1 MAAAPVPAP
10 LPQRPRP
17 GQVSS
22 PGPAAPWAHLQA
34 PRRPPLGRAAGSEG
48 GAGGLRSPD
57 EPRPPAARPRGEGRG
72 RGAGGRRGDA
82 AGLGRESADGTC
94 CQVFTFRWS
103 RHLRPGRRGRNAP
116 ERICLRRGFPESRL
130 GPAVVFP
137 YFLTGPWF
145 PKREAFVQRRNLT

>member
-72 RGAGGRRGDA
+72 RGAGGRRGPGPGERGWNLLSGIYLPVEPTSA
-82 AGLGRESADGTC
+82 PGKERTERAREDL
-94 CQVFTFRWS
+94 FE
-103 RHLRPGRRGRNAP
+103 
-116 ERICLRRGFPESRL
+116 ERLS
-130 GPAVVFP
+130 
-137 YFLTGPWF
+137 
-145 PKREAFVQRRNLT
+145 